1 MDQQHYQLDPL
12 RIQTSSFNDQLE
24 KKLSLPLYPAIVVAF
39 QKDAAH
45 FHRDAAVGGTLDDKE
60 RLKNVRSFEGSME
73 SKNKS
78 TTIMY
83 L

>member
-24 KKLSLPLYPAIVVAF
+24 KKLSLPLYLAIVVAF